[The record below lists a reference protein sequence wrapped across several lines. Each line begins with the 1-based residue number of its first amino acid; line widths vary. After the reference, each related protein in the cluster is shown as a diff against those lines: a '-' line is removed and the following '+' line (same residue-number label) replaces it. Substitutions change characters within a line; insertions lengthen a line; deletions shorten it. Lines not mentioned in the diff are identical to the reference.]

1 MQRFSTRRLCAA
13 AMLLALGLL
22 LPQIFHMVGG
32 RPAASVFSPMH
43 LPVLICG
50 LLLGPLYGAAVGL
63 LTPILSALLTG
74 MPPAAILPFMVCEL
88 TVYGLTAG
96 ALSRRFPL
104 YPALLG
110 AQITGR
116 LVYALALFAG
126 GALFGMD
133 CAAPASVITSV
144 VTGLPGILLQLALAP
159 VLTRALARALPGL
172 SADAR
177 LI

>member
-1 MQRFSTRRLCAA
+1 MGSEMCIRDR
-13 AMLLALGLL
+13 
-22 LPQIFHMVGG
+22 
-32 RPAASVFSPMH
+32 
-43 LPVLICG
+43 
-50 LLLGPLYGAAVGL
+50 
-63 LTPILSALLTG
+63 
-74 MPPAAILPFMVCEL
+74 
-88 TVYGLTAG
+88 
-96 ALSRRFPL
+96 